1 MVDKSDRPSL
11 KNNLARA
18 GFQVHGQ
25 EQDFELGGGEV
36 KNDFNRHKQSLKNK
50 DTRGYKCCPIKS
62 VNSDNNFRTSMTT
75 EYRGPSAHP

>member
-1 MVDKSDRPSL
+1 MVDDSDCPSL

-50 DTRGYKCCPIKS
+50 DAA
-62 VNSDNNFRTSMTT
+62 RT
-75 EYRGPSAHP
+75 